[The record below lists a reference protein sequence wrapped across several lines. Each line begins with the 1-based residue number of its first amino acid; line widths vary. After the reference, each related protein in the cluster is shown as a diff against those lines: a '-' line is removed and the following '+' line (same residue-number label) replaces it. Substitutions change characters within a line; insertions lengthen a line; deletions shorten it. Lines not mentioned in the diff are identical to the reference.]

1 MSVLEVWYQ
10 DDGPPQRVGG
20 LALDRSGQTHFQ
32 YDGTWLS
39 LGVELSPHQLP
50 LALGASVVRAPDPRR
65 SHGLQGLFSDSLPDA
80 WGMRLLDRLLR
91 RAGVNPQLATPL
103 DRLAVLGSRTMGALT
118 YRPERAPEHE
128 ASDRITLDVL
138 AQEADVL
145 AEGDSATISL
155 DALERSG
162 GSAGGAQ
169 PKALVALSAD
179 GTLDISTNAPVGC
192 MPHVLKFTPRRH
204 TLGLRTDCGVLEHAF
219 ASMARAAH
227 ISMPASR
234 LLPTSDGR
242 THFAIA
248 RFDRTPDGGRR
259 HVHSFGGLLGREAS
273 DDGDYDELLRVT
285 RALTGDARALE
296 EVLRRLCF
304 NVAVLNDDD
313 HVRNHAFL
321 LDPSEGWQLAPAYDL
336 TFAPSRAGERG
347 MSVNGR
353 EGDITWRDISTLAA
367 QHDLRVARVREI
379 RDAVESA
386 VADWPRTASASGV
399 PQASVTEL
407 GQRFAERRRQLDSAR
422 T

>member
-1 MSVLEVWYQ
+1 VSVLEVWYR

-32 YDGTWLS
+32 YDGAWLS
-39 LGVELSPHQLP
+39 TGVELSPHQLP
-50 LALGASVVRAPDPRR
+50 LALSASVVRAPDPRR
-65 SHGLQGLFSDSLPDA
+65 SHGLHGLFSDSLPDA

-91 RAGVNPQLATPL
+91 RAGVNPQFATPM

-128 ASDRITLDVL
+128 SSDRITLDVL

-179 GTLDISTNAPVGC
+179 GTLDISTSAPIGFT
-192 MPHVLKFTPRRH
+192 PHVLKFTPRRH

-242 THFAIA
+242 THFAVA

-336 TFAPSRAGERG
+336 TFAPTRAGERG

-353 EGDITWRDISTLAA
+353 EGDITWRDITTLAA

-386 VADWPRTASASGV
+386 IADWPRTASASGV
-399 PQASVTEL
+399 PQATVTEL
-407 GQRFAERRRQLDSAR
+407 AKRFAERRRQLAGTR
-422 T
+422 P